1 MSVAQEPLIS
11 KTPAWQA
18 LRAHQAHMAGVPMRA
33 LFDEDP
39 RRAARFSLEDAG
51 LLLDYSKNRIVAE
64 TVRLLH
70 DLAHTARLEHAM
82 GRMFA
87 GERINTTEGRAVLHT
102 ALRNRGPE
110 AVVVD
115 GEDVMPSV
123 RTVLARMRDFSEAVR
138 GGEYRGMSGAPFT
151 DIVNIGI
158 GGSHLGPL
166 MVTRALRPY
175 QKRGMR
181 VHFVSNV
188 DPTDIAET
196 LAVVPPHT
204 TLFVIAS
211 KTFTTQETLHN
222 AEAARRW
229 FIAHTGDAAAIGRHF
244 VAVSTNLTATQAFGI
259 DGKHVFELW
268 DWVGGRYSLWSAIGL
283 PIALSL
289 GMEVFERLLDGAYRM
304 DRHFHNAPFEANL
317 PVVLGLLSLWYTDF
331 FGAQSRAVMPY
342 DQHLEYLP
350 AYLQQ
355 LEMESNGKGV
365 TLAGAALD
373 YPSAPVVWGAPG
385 TNGQHAFF
393 QLLHQGT
400 SLIPVDFLMALHGHY
415 PPEEQHELLVAHCI
429 AQSQALMRGRS
440 AAEITAEMGA
450 RGVPEAEVE
459 RLVPH
464 RVCPG
469 NRPSNTLCYER
480 LTPETL
486 GALIALYEHKTLTEG
501 VILGID
507 SFDQWGVEL
516 GKTLAGQVAAGLRGQ
531 IPSPEQDG
539 STLALIERY
548 RRRAGAPRFPPPCEG
563 GG

>member
-11 KTPAWQA
+11 QTPAWQA
-18 LRAHQAHMAGVPMRA
+18 LRAHQARMADVHMRA
-33 LFDEDP
+33 LFDDDP
-39 RRAARFSLEDAG
+39 RRASRFSLEDAG
-51 LLLDYSKNRIVAE
+51 LYLDYSKNRIVAE
-64 TVRLLH
+64 TLRLLH
-70 DLAHTARLEHAM
+70 DLAHTARLEHAI

-87 GERINTTEGRAVLHT
+87 GERINTTEGRAALHT
-102 ALRNRGPE
+102 ALRNRGAE
-110 AVVVD
+110 AVIVD

-123 RTVLARMRDFSEAVR
+123 RAVLARMRIFSEAVHS
-138 GGEYRGMSGAPFT
+138 GEYRGMSGAPFT
-151 DIVNIGI
+151 DVVNIGI

-175 QKRGMR
+175 QKPGLR

-196 LAVVPPHT
+196 LAVVQPHT

-211 KTFTTQETLHN
+211 KTFTTQETLQN
-222 AEAARRW
+222 AETARRW
-229 FIAHTGDAAAIGRHF
+229 FIARTGDAAAIGRHF
-244 VAVSTNLTATQAFGI
+244 VAVSTNMTATAAFGI
-259 DGKHVFELW
+259 DAERVFGFW

-289 GMEVFERLLDGAYRM
+289 GMEVFERLLEGAYRM
-304 DRHFHNAPFEANL
+304 DRHFRGAPIEANL
-317 PVVLGLLSLWYTDF
+317 PVVLGLLNLWYTDF
-331 FGAQSRAVMPY
+331 FGAQSRAVIPY

-365 TLAGAALD
+365 TLSGSALD
-373 YPSAPVVWGAPG
+373 YPSAPLVWGAPG

-400 SLIPVDFLMALHGHY
+400 LLIPVDFLVAWHGHY
-415 PPEEQHELLVAHCI
+415 PPEEQHQLLVANCI

-440 AAEITAEMGA
+440 AAEVGVEMRA
-450 RGVPEAEVE
+450 RGVPETEVE

-486 GALIALYEHKTLTEG
+486 GALIALYEHKTFTEG
-501 VILGID
+501 VVLGID

-516 GKTLAGQVAAGLRGQ
+516 GKTLAGEVAAGLRGE
-531 IPSPEQDG
+531 IPTEDPDG
-539 STLALIERY
+539 STQALIERY
-548 RRRAGAPRFPPPCEG
+548 RRRARDVPEPPSTG
-563 GG
+563 

>member
-1 MSVAQEPLIS
+1 
-11 KTPAWQA
+11 
-18 LRAHQAHMAGVPMRA
+18 MADVHMRA

-39 RRAARFSLEDAG
+39 VRVSRFSLEDAG
-51 LLLDYSKNRIVAE
+51 LYLDYSKNRIVAE

-70 DLAHTARLEHAM
+70 DLAHTARLGHAIE
-82 GRMFA
+82 RMFA
-87 GERINTTEGRAVLHT
+87 GEHINTTEGRAVLHT

-110 AVVVD
+110 AVRVD

-123 RTVLARMRDFSEAVR
+123 RTVLARMRIFSEAVHN
-138 GGEYRGMSGAPFT
+138 GEYRGMSGAPFT

-166 MVTRALRPY
+166 LVTRALRPY
-175 QKRGMR
+175 QKRGLR

-196 LAVVPPHT
+196 LARVEPHT

-222 AEAARRW
+222 AETARRW
-229 FIAHTGDAAAIGRHF
+229 FIARTGDAAAIGRHF
-244 VAVSTNLTATQAFGI
+244 VAVSTNMTATAAFGI
-259 DGKHVFELW
+259 DPEHVFEFW

-283 PIALSL
+283 PIVLSL
-289 GMEVFERLLDGAYRM
+289 GMEVFERLLEGAYRI
-304 DRHFHNAPFEANL
+304 DRHFRSAPLEANL
-317 PVVLGLLSLWYTDF
+317 PVVLGLLNLWYADF
-331 FGAQSRAVMPY
+331 FCAQSRAVIPY

-365 TLAGAALD
+365 TLSGSALD
-373 YPSAPVVWGAPG
+373 YRSAPVVWGAPG

-393 QLLHQGT
+393 QLIHQGT
-400 SLIPVDFLMALHGHY
+400 LVIPVDFLMALHGHY
-415 PPEEQHELLVAHCI
+415 PPEEQHELLVANCI

-440 AAEITAEMGA
+440 AAEVGAEMRA
-450 RGVPEAEVE
+450 RGVPETEVE
-459 RLVPH
+459 RLAPH

-469 NRPSNTLCYER
+469 NRPSNTLYYER

-486 GALIALYEHKTLTEG
+486 GALIALYEHKTFTEG

-516 GKTLAGQVAAGLRGQ
+516 GKTLAGEVAADLRGQ
-531 IPSPEQDG
+531 IPAPDQDG
-539 STLALIERY
+539 STRALIERY
-548 RRRAGAPRFPPPCEG
+548 RRRACDVPEPPW
-563 GG
+563 

>member
-1 MSVAQEPLIS
+1 MSIGQEPLIS

-18 LRAHQAHMAGVPMRA
+18 LGAHRARMAGVQMRA

-39 RRAARFSLEDAG
+39 RRASRFSLEDAG
-51 LLLDYSKNRIVAE
+51 LYLDYSKNRIVAE
-64 TVRLLH
+64 TLRLLH
-70 DLAHTARLEHAM
+70 DLAHTARLEHAI
-82 GRMFA
+82 GCMFA

-110 AVVVD
+110 AVIVD
-115 GEDVMPSV
+115 GEDIMPSV
-123 RTVLARMRDFSEAVR
+123 RAVLARMRAFSEAVH

-175 QKRGMR
+175 QRRGLR

-196 LAVVPPHT
+196 LAVVEPYT

-211 KTFTTQETLHN
+211 KTFTTQETLYN
-222 AEAARRW
+222 AETARRW
-229 FIAHTGDAAAIGRHF
+229 FITRTRDAAAIGRHF
-244 VAVSTNLTATQAFGI
+244 VAVSTNITATAAFGI
-259 DGKHVFELW
+259 DREHVFEFW

-283 PIALSL
+283 PIVLSL
-289 GMEVFERLLDGAYRM
+289 GMEVFERLLEGAHRM
-304 DRHFHNAPFEANL
+304 DRHFRRAPLEANL

-331 FGAQSRAVMPY
+331 FGAQSRAVIPY

-365 TLAGAALD
+365 TRSGGALD

-400 SLIPVDFLMALHGHY
+400 LLIPVDFLTALHGHY
-415 PPEEQHELLVAHCI
+415 PPEEQHELLVANCI

-440 AAEITAEMGA
+440 ATEVRAEMGV
-450 RGVPEAEVE
+450 RGIPEAEIE

-486 GALIALYEHKTLTEG
+486 GALIALYEHKTFTEG
-501 VILGID
+501 VIFGID

-516 GKTLAGQVAAGLRGQ
+516 GKTLASEVAAGLRGH
-531 IPSPEQDG
+531 IPAPDRDS
-539 STLALIERY
+539 STRALIERY
-548 RRRAGAPRFPPPCEG
+548 RRRAGGLPEPLSTG
-563 GG
+563 

>member
-1 MSVAQEPLIS
+1 
-11 KTPAWQA
+11 
-18 LRAHQAHMAGVPMRA
+18 MRA
-33 LFDEDP
+33 LFEEDP
-39 RRAARFSLEDAG
+39 RRAAQFSLEAAG
-51 LLLDYSKNRIVAE
+51 LFLDYSKNRIVAE
-64 TVRLLH
+64 TLGLLV
-70 DLAHTARLEHAM
+70 DLAHTVRLDIAI
-82 GRMFA
+82 GRMFG

-102 ALRNRGPE
+102 ALRNRGQE
-110 AVVVD
+110 AVRVD
-115 GEDVMPSV
+115 GEDVMPMV
-123 RTVLARMRDFSEAVR
+123 RAVRARMGAFGEAVLS
-138 GGEYRGMSGAPFT
+138 GEYRGFGGAPIT

-175 QKRGMR
+175 RKRGLR

-196 LAVVPPHT
+196 LARVEPHT

-211 KTFTTQETLHN
+211 KTFTTEETLRN
-222 AEAARRW
+222 AETARRW
-229 FIAHTGDAAAIGRHF
+229 CIARTGDAAAIGRHF
-244 VAVSTNLTATQAFGI
+244 VAVSTNIAATAAFGI
-259 DGKHVFELW
+259 DAQQVFGFW

-283 PIALSL
+283 PIVLSL
-289 GMEVFERLLDGAYRM
+289 GMEVFERLLEGAYRM
-304 DRHFHNAPFEANL
+304 DRHFRSAPLEANL
-317 PVVLGLLSLWYTDF
+317 PVVLGLLDLWYTDF
-331 FGAQSRAVMPY
+331 FGTQSRAVIPY
-342 DQHLEYLP
+342 DQSLEYLP

-365 TLAGAALD
+365 TLAGRTVD
-373 YPSAPVVWGAPG
+373 YATAPVVWGAPG

-400 SLIPVDFLMALHGHY
+400 SLIPVDFLVALAGHH
-415 PPEEQHELLVAHCI
+415 PPEEQHELLVANCI

-440 AAEITAEMGA
+440 AAEIRAEMGA

-459 RLVPH
+459 RLVAH
-464 RVCPG
+464 RVGPG

-486 GALIALYEHKTLTEG
+486 GALIALYEHKTFTEG

-516 GKTLAGQVAAGLRGQ
+516 GKTLAGEVAAGLRGQ
-531 IPSPEQDG
+531 ARAPDQDA
-539 STLALIERY
+539 STRALIERY
-548 RRRAGAPRFPPPCEG
+548 RRRAGGLPEPPP
-563 GG
+563 

>member
-1 MSVAQEPLIS
+1 
-11 KTPAWQA
+11 
-18 LRAHQAHMAGVPMRA
+18 MADVHMRA

-39 RRAARFSLEDAG
+39 VRVSRFSLEDAG
-51 LLLDYSKNRIVAE
+51 LYLDYSKNRIVAE
-64 TVRLLH
+64 TLCLLH
-70 DLAHTARLEHAM
+70 DLAHTARLGHAIE
-82 GRMFA
+82 RMFA

-110 AVVVD
+110 AVRVD

-123 RTVLARMRDFSEAVR
+123 RTVLARMRRFSEAVHS
-138 GGEYRGMSGAPFT
+138 GEYRGLCGAPFT

-166 MVTRALRPY
+166 LVTRALRPN
-175 QKRGMR
+175 QKRGLR

-196 LAVVPPHT
+196 LARVEPHT

-211 KTFTTQETLHN
+211 KTFTTQETLQN
-222 AEAARRW
+222 AETARRW
-229 FIAHTGDAAAIGRHF
+229 FIARTGDAPAIGRHF
-244 VAVSTNLTATQAFGI
+244 VAVSTNMTATAAFGI
-259 DGKHVFELW
+259 DPERVFGFW

-283 PIALSL
+283 PIVLSL

-304 DRHFHNAPFEANL
+304 DRHFRSAPLEANL

-331 FGAQSRAVMPY
+331 FGARSRAVIPY

-355 LEMESNGKGV
+355 LEMESNGKRV
-365 TLAGAALD
+365 TLSGSALD
-373 YPSAPVVWGAPG
+373 CPSAPVVWGAPG

-393 QLLHQGT
+393 QMLHQGT
-400 SLIPVDFLMALHGHY
+400 LLIPVDFLIALHGHH
-415 PPEEQHELLVAHCI
+415 PPEEQHELLVANCI

-440 AAEITAEMGA
+440 AAEVGAEMRA
-450 RGVPEAEVE
+450 RGVPETEVE

-486 GALIALYEHKTLTEG
+486 GALIALYEHKTFTEG
-501 VILGID
+501 VVLGID

-516 GKTLAGQVAAGLRGQ
+516 GKALAGDVAAGLRGQ
-531 IPSPEQDG
+531 IPIPDQDS
-539 STLALIERY
+539 STRALIERY
-548 RRRAGAPRFPPPCEG
+548 RRRARDVPERPSTG
-563 GG
+563 

>member
-1 MSVAQEPLIS
+1 MPVAQERLIS
-11 KTPAWQA
+11 QTPAWKA
-18 LRAHQAHMAGVPMRA
+18 LRAHQLHMADVHMRA
-33 LFDEDP
+33 LFDDDP
-39 RRAARFSLEDAG
+39 RRAARFSLEEAG
-51 LLLDYSKNRIVAE
+51 LYLDYSKNRIVPE
-64 TVRLLH
+64 TLGLLL
-70 DLAHTARLEHAM
+70 DLAHTARLGHAI

-87 GERINTTEGRAVLHT
+87 GESINTTEGRAVLHT
-102 ALRNRGPE
+102 ALRNRGAE
-110 AVVVD
+110 ALIVD

-123 RTVLARMRDFSEAVR
+123 RTVLARMRAFTEAVHS
-138 GGEYRGMSGAPFT
+138 GEYRGLSGAPFT

-166 MVTRALRPY
+166 LVTRALRPY
-175 QKRGMR
+175 QKRGLC

-211 KTFTTQETLHN
+211 KTFTTQETLRN
-222 AEAARRW
+222 AETARRW
-229 FIAHTGDAAAIGRHF
+229 FIERTGDAAAIGRHF
-244 VAVSTNLTATQAFGI
+244 VAVSTNMTATAAFGI
-259 DGKHVFELW
+259 DRERVFGFW

-283 PIALSL
+283 PIVLCL

-304 DRHFHNAPFEANL
+304 DRHFRSTPLEANL

-331 FGAQSRAVMPY
+331 FGAQSRAVIPY

-365 TLAGAALD
+365 TLSGSALD

-400 SLIPVDFLMALHGHY
+400 SLIPVDFLIAWHGRH
-415 PPEEQHELLVAHCI
+415 PPEEQHELLVANCI

-440 AAEITAEMGA
+440 AAEVGAEMHA
-450 RGVPEAEVE
+450 RGVPETEVE

-486 GALIALYEHKTLTEG
+486 GALIALYEHKTFTEG

-516 GKTLAGQVAAGLRGQ
+516 GKTLAGEVAAGLRGQ
-531 IPSPEQDG
+531 IPAPDQDG
-539 STLALIERY
+539 STQALIERY
-548 RRRAGAPRFPPPCEG
+548 RRRAGSLPEPPSSG
-563 GG
+563 

>member
-1 MSVAQEPLIS
+1 
-11 KTPAWQA
+11 
-18 LRAHQAHMAGVPMRA
+18 MAGVQMRA

-39 RRAARFSLEDAG
+39 RRASRFSLEDAG
-51 LLLDYSKNRIVAE
+51 LYLDYSKNRIVAE
-64 TVRLLH
+64 TLRLLH
-70 DLAHTARLEHAM
+70 DLAHTARLEHAI
-82 GRMFA
+82 GCMFA

-110 AVVVD
+110 AVIVD
-115 GEDVMPSV
+115 GEDIMPSV
-123 RTVLARMRDFSEAVR
+123 RAVLARMRAFSEAVH

-175 QKRGMR
+175 QRRGLR

-196 LAVVPPHT
+196 LAVVEPYT

-211 KTFTTQETLHN
+211 KTFTTQETLYN
-222 AEAARRW
+222 AETARRW
-229 FIAHTGDAAAIGRHF
+229 FITRTRDAAAIGRHF
-244 VAVSTNLTATQAFGI
+244 VAVSTNITATAAFGI
-259 DGKHVFELW
+259 DREHVFEFW

-283 PIALSL
+283 PIVLSL
-289 GMEVFERLLDGAYRM
+289 GMEVFERLLEGAHRM
-304 DRHFHNAPFEANL
+304 DRHFRRAPLEANL

-331 FGAQSRAVMPY
+331 FGAQSRAVIPY

-365 TLAGAALD
+365 TRSGGALD

-400 SLIPVDFLMALHGHY
+400 LLIPVDFLTALHGHY
-415 PPEEQHELLVAHCI
+415 PPEEQHELLVANCI

-440 AAEITAEMGA
+440 ATEVRAEMGV
-450 RGVPEAEVE
+450 RGIPEAEIE

-486 GALIALYEHKTLTEG
+486 GALIALYEHKTFTEG
-501 VILGID
+501 VIFGID

-516 GKTLAGQVAAGLRGQ
+516 GKTLASEVAAGLRGH
-531 IPSPEQDG
+531 IPAPDRDS
-539 STLALIERY
+539 STRALIERY
-548 RRRAGAPRFPPPCEG
+548 RRRAGGLPEPLSTG
-563 GG
+563 

>member
-11 KTPAWQA
+11 ETPAWQA
-18 LRAHQAHMAGVPMRA
+18 LRAHQARLADLHMRA
-33 LFDEDP
+33 LFDEDA
-39 RRAARFSLEDAG
+39 RRASRFTMEDAG
-51 LLLDYSKNRIVAE
+51 LYLDYSKNRIVAE
-64 TVRLLH
+64 TLRLLH
-70 DLAHTARLEHAM
+70 DLARTARLEHAI

-87 GERINTTEGRAVLHT
+87 GERINTTEGRAVMHT
-102 ALRNRGPE
+102 ALRNRGQE
-110 AVVVD
+110 TVLVD
-115 GEDVMPSV
+115 GEDVMPKI
-123 RTVLARMRDFSEAVR
+123 RAVLVRMRALAEAVR
-138 GGEYRGMSGAPFT
+138 SGAYRGFTGELIT

-175 QKRGMR
+175 QNRDLR

-196 LAVVPPHT
+196 LAVVQPHT

-211 KTFTTQETLHN
+211 KTFTTQETMKN
-222 AEAARRW
+222 AESARRW
-229 FIAHTGDAAAIGRHF
+229 FIARTGDAAVIGRHF
-244 VAVSTNLTATQAFGI
+244 VAVSTNMTATAAFGI
-259 DGKHVFELW
+259 EAEHVFEFW

-283 PIALSL
+283 PIVLSL
-289 GMEVFERLLDGAYRM
+289 GMEVFERLLEGAYRM
-304 DRHFHNAPFEANL
+304 DRHFRSAPLEANL

-331 FGAQSRAVMPY
+331 FGAQSRAVIPY

-365 TLAGAALD
+365 TLSGSPLD
-373 YPSAPVVWGAPG
+373 YASAPVVWGAPG

-400 SLIPVDFLMALHGHY
+400 LLIPVDFLMAWHGHH
-415 PPEEQHELLVAHCI
+415 PPEEQHELLVANCI
-429 AQSQALMRGRS
+429 AQSQALMLGRS
-440 AAEITAEMGA
+440 AAEIAAEMRA
-450 RGVPEAEVE
+450 RGIPESEIE

-486 GALIALYEHKTLTEG
+486 GALIALYEHKTFTEG

-516 GKTLAGQVAAGLRGQ
+516 GKTLATEAAALRGQ
-531 IPSPEQDG
+531 IPGLDQDG
-539 STLALIERY
+539 STRALIERY
-548 RRRAGAPRFPPPCEG
+548 RHRARDVPEPPSTV
-563 GG
+563 

>member
-1 MSVAQEPLIS
+1 
-11 KTPAWQA
+11 
-18 LRAHQAHMAGVPMRA
+18 MADVHMRA

-39 RRAARFSLEDAG
+39 VRVSRFSLEDAG
-51 LLLDYSKNRIVAE
+51 LYLDYSKNRIVAE
-64 TVRLLH
+64 TRRLLV
-70 DLAHTARLEHAM
+70 DLAHAARLEHAI

-110 AVVVD
+110 AVIVD

-123 RTVLARMRDFSEAVR
+123 QTVLARMRAFSEAVHS
-138 GGEYRGMSGAPFT
+138 GEYRGMSGAPFT

-175 QKRGMR
+175 QKRGLH
-181 VHFVSNV
+181 VHFVSNI

-196 LAVVPPHT
+196 LAVVQPPT

-211 KTFTTQETLHN
+211 KTFSTEETLQN
-222 AEAARRW
+222 AETARRW
-229 FIAHTGDAAAIGRHF
+229 FITRTGDAAAIGRHF
-244 VAVSTNLTATQAFGI
+244 VAVSTNMTATAAFGI
-259 DGKHVFELW
+259 DREHVFEFW

-283 PIALSL
+283 PIVLSL
-289 GMEVFERLLDGAYRM
+289 GMEAFERLLEGAYRM
-304 DRHFHNAPFEANL
+304 DRHFRSAPLEVNL

-331 FGAQSRAVMPY
+331 FGAQTRAVIPY

-350 AYLQQ
+350 GYLQQ

-365 TLAGAALD
+365 TLSGSALD
-373 YPSAPVVWGAPG
+373 YPSAPVVFGAPG

-400 SLIPVDFLMALHGHY
+400 LLIPVDFLVAWHGHH
-415 PPEEQHELLVAHCI
+415 PPEEQHELLVANCI
-429 AQSQALMRGRS
+429 AQSQALMLGRS
-440 AAEITAEMGA
+440 AAEIGAEMCA
-450 RGVPEAEVE
+450 RGIPETEVE

-486 GALIALYEHKTLTEG
+486 GALIALYEHKTFTEG

-516 GKTLAGQVAAGLRGQ
+516 GKTLAGEVGAGLRGQ
-531 IPSPEQDG
+531 LPAPHQDS
-539 STLALIERY
+539 STQALIERY
-548 RRRAGAPRFPPPCEG
+548 RRRAGGLPEPPSTG
-563 GG
+563 

>member
-1 MSVAQEPLIS
+1 VSVTQEPPIS

-18 LRAHQAHMAGVPMRA
+18 LRAHQARLADVHMRA
-33 LFDEDP
+33 LFDEDAV
-39 RRAARFSLEDAG
+39 RVSRFSLVDAG
-51 LLLDYSKNRIVAE
+51 LYLDYSKNRIVPE
-64 TVRLLH
+64 TLRLLH
-70 DLAHTARLEHAM
+70 DLAHTARLGHAI

-102 ALRNRGPE
+102 ALRNRGAE
-110 AVVVD
+110 AIIVD

-123 RTVLARMRDFSEAVR
+123 RTVLARMRIFSEDVHS
-138 GGEYRGMSGAPFT
+138 GEYRGMSGAPFT

-175 QKRGMR
+175 QKRGLR

-196 LAVVPPHT
+196 LAVVQPHT

-211 KTFTTQETLHN
+211 KTFTTQETLQN
-222 AEAARRW
+222 AETARRW
-229 FIAHTGDAAAIGRHF
+229 FIERTGDAPAIGRHF
-244 VAVSTNLTATQAFGI
+244 VAVSTNMTATAAFGI
-259 DGKHVFELW
+259 DAEHVFEFW

-283 PIALSL
+283 PIALYL
-289 GMEVFERLLDGAYRM
+289 GMENFERLLEGAYRM
-304 DRHFHNAPFEANL
+304 DHHFRSAPLEANL
-317 PVVLGLLSLWYTDF
+317 PVVLGLLNLWYTDF
-331 FGAQSRAVMPY
+331 FGAQSRTVIPY

-365 TLAGAALD
+365 TLSGTTLD

-400 SLIPVDFLMALHGHY
+400 SLIPVDFLVAWQGHH
-415 PPEEQHELLVAHCI
+415 PPEEQHGLLVANCI

-440 AAEITAEMGA
+440 AAEVGAEMRA
-450 RGVPEAEVE
+450 RGVPETEVE

-486 GALIALYEHKTLTEG
+486 GALIALYEHKTFTEG

-516 GKTLAGQVAAGLRGQ
+516 GKTLAGEVAARLRGQ
-531 IPSPEQDG
+531 IPAPDQDG
-539 STLALIERY
+539 STRALIERY
-548 RRRAGAPRFPPPCEG
+548 RHRAGDVPEPPSTG
-563 GG
+563 

>member
-1 MSVAQEPLIS
+1 MSVAQEVSIS

-18 LRAHQAHMAGVPMRA
+18 LRAHQARMADVQMRA
-33 LFDEDP
+33 LFDEDA
-39 RRAARFSLEDAG
+39 RRAARFSLEAAG
-51 LLLDYSKNRIVAE
+51 LYLDYSKNRIVAE
-64 TVRLLH
+64 TVRLLY
-70 DLAHTARLEHAM
+70 DLAHTARLGHAI

-102 ALRNRGPE
+102 ALRNRGAE
-110 AVVVD
+110 AVIVD

-123 RTVLARMRDFSEAVR
+123 RAVLARMRAFSEAVR
-138 GGEYRGMSGAPFT
+138 SGEYRGLSGAPFT

-166 MVTRALRPY
+166 LVTRALRPY
-175 QKRGMR
+175 QKRGPR

-222 AEAARRW
+222 AETARRW
-229 FIAHTGDAAAIGRHF
+229 FMARTGDAAAIGRHF
-244 VAVSTNLTATQAFGI
+244 VAVSTNRTATAAFGI
-259 DGKHVFELW
+259 DRERVFGFW

-283 PIALSL
+283 PIVLSL
-289 GMEVFERLLDGAYRM
+289 GMEVFERLLEGAYRM
-304 DRHFHNAPFEANL
+304 DRHFHGAPLEANL

-331 FGAQSRAVMPY
+331 FGAQSRAVIPY

-355 LEMESNGKGV
+355 LEMESNGKGM
-365 TLAGAALD
+365 TLAGGALD

-400 SLIPVDFLMALHGHY
+400 LLIPVDFLVALAGHH
-415 PPEEQHELLVAHCI
+415 PLEEQHELLVANCI

-440 AAEITAEMGA
+440 AAEVRAEMRA

-480 LTPETL
+480 LRPETL
-486 GALIALYEHKTLTEG
+486 GALIALYEHKTFTEG

-516 GKTLAGQVAAGLRGQ
+516 GKTLAGEVAAGLRGQ
-531 IPSPEQDG
+531 LPAPDQDG
-539 STLALIERY
+539 STRALIERY
-548 RRRAGAPRFPPPCEG
+548 RLRARDVPEPPSTG
-563 GG
+563 